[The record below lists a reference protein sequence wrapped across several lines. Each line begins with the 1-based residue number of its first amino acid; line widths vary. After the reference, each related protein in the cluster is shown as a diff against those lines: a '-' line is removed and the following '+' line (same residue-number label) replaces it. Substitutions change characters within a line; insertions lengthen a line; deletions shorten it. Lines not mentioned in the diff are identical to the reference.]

1 MKRSRIF
8 WLPWK
13 NRFVLGAFGILI
25 LGIGIGTFFQYRG
38 KIMQDIER
46 QTEESLAYI
55 GDQNIRFAREWIL
68 DRQKLLRVAA
78 MEVPYYEDEELMR
91 ILKNM
96 ADTFGFYSI
105 GIVSED
111 GTGRTT
117 LGEKLDLSESEYIQ
131 EAMNGKE
138 VLTEERLSANQEEWL
153 NIFAVPVTGKDN
165 EKQVLTGVYRTEDFL
180 EMLDFNSFYS
190 HGGSLVANQDGKL
203 IQHPSGKR
211 ADELREIQEFLQTEG
226 WTPQDSQEDSNIM
239 RIKGAEEWYLV
250 CVQKLPVNDWR
261 LLTYVREDY
270 LKQTADKLSRK
281 ILYMLLFLYLVI
293 LAVFVLY
300 VLAWKRFRRKMVSAI
315 FIDPLTGEWNE
326 QYFRICY
333 ENYDYSEMKG
343 KWIVYFDIDR
353 FKMLNLLYGVERGND
368 ILKSVGNVFRS
379 ILPEEE
385 LYRCHQDIF
394 VAVVNGEKEQTVRN
408 KLRKFEEA
416 LEKES
421 KAGRIPKFSLSFGI
435 CSFGEGKDLQ
445 SICANAGFARQEAK
459 DQITDKYKFYGDT
472 LRQQMENGSLEMRF
486 AEAIRKSEFQV
497 WYQPKFDISTGK
509 IVGAEALLR
518 WQQINGEMVSPGRF
532 IPVFENTGQIVELDE
547 EVLRMVCRDICEA
560 RKKGIDIG
568 NVSMNLSK
576 LHVIRPGIVEKIKKI
591 TQHCKVGGKN
601 LSFEITESA
610 AEGKGRKELVEL
622 VGKIQEMGFLVH
634 MDDYGTGSSTLRSLA
649 DTHFD
654 VLKLDRSF
662 INLVG
667 DPRTDIILTSTIH
680 MAECLGMEV
689 VAEGVET
696 KEQVMFL
703 QQNGC
708 SVAQGYYFSRP
719 LSKDAF
725 FSQLKEGGERHA

>member
-13 NRFVLGAFGILI
+13 NRFVLCVFGILI
-25 LGIGIGTFFQYRG
+25 IGIGIGTFFQYRG

-105 GIVSED
+105 GIVSEN
-111 GTGRTT
+111 GIGRTT

-131 EAMNGKE
+131 EALEGKE
-138 VLTEERLSANQEEWL
+138 VLTEARLSANQEEWL
-153 NIFAVPVTGKDN
+153 NIFAVPVIGKDN

-211 ADELREIQEFLQTEG
+211 ADEFREIQTFLQTEG
-226 WTPQDSQEDSNIM
+226 WTPEDTQEDSGII
-239 RIKGAEEWYLV
+239 RIKGAEEWYLA
-250 CVQKLPVNDWR
+250 CVQKLPVNDWS

-270 LKQTADKLSRK
+270 LKQTADKLSQN

-300 VLAWKRFRRKMVSAI
+300 ILAWKKFRRKMVSAI

-333 ENYDYSEMKG
+333 ENYDYKEMKG

-368 ILKSVGNVFRS
+368 ILKAVGTVFRN

-394 VAVVNGEKEQTVRN
+394 LAVVNGEKEQDVRS
-408 KLRKFEEA
+408 KLKKFQEM
-416 LEKES
+416 LEKET
-421 KAGRIPKFSLSFGI
+421 KAGRIPQFSLSFGI
-435 CSFGEGKDLQ
+435 CSFEEGKDLE

-486 AEAIRKSEFQV
+486 AEAITKSEFQV
-497 WYQPKFDISTGK
+497 WYQPKFDMCTGK

-518 WQQINGEMVSPGRF
+518 WQQLNGEMVSPGRF

-547 EVLRMVCRDICEA
+547 EVLRMVCQDICKA
-560 RKKGIDIG
+560 RAKGIHIG

-591 TQHCKVGGKN
+591 TQHCKVGGN
-601 LSFEITESA
+601 DLSFEITESA

-622 VGKIQEMGFLVH
+622 VGRIQEMGFLVH

-667 DPRTDIILTSTIH
+667 DQRTDIILTSTIH

-696 KEQVMFL
+696 KEQVAFL
-703 QQNGC
+703 LQNGC
-708 SVAQGYYFSRP
+708 RVAQGYYFSKP
-719 LSKDAF
+719 LQKQAF
-725 FSQLKEGGERHA
+725 FNQLNEGGERDG